1 MKVSEMIPSKWTKA
15 SDITGDVPVTIDRLA
30 NEEVG
35 QDNDL
40 RWVLY
45 FRDKT
50 KGLILNVTNIRALE
64 DAYGDESDAWAG
76 KSVTLFTM
84 PVDYAGRVV
93 QGIRLRENKNAATN
107 GGVDVDLSF

>member
-1 MKVSEMIPSKWTKA
+1 MRVSDMIPSKWVKA
-15 SDITGDVPVTIDRLA
+15 SDIIGDQTATIDHLV

-35 QDNDL
+35 KDKEL
-40 RWVLY
+40 RWVVY
-45 FRDKT
+45 FRDMA

-64 DAYGDESDAWAG
+64 EAYGDESDAWTG

-93 QGIRLRENKNAATN
+93 QGIRLRGNNAASDD
-107 GGVDVDLSF
+107 GEEVSEGF